1 LLTTDREHLFRR
13 HTAPK
18 FVCHRCNETFRTDDQ
33 YKTHQRADTR
43 CPLREFNP
51 PDGFDE
57 TKEKQLRTRQKSSSQ
72 LSERQKWEEM
82 YAILFPDDLIPS
94 PYFDKTDAKND
105 NRHVTEDV
113 ARYEQYLH
121 RQLLPMVR
129 HELEREVDAEFD
141 DVGERLKT
149 KTLDMV
155 QNVALRIFREWT
167 RGSHHQLQQP
177 SSVQPRSPTPDSR
190 LGRPEADAVSPAG
203 QMSTPDTDLVI
214 LDGIAALEGN
224 DFSFDIPGADFLD
237 QFLEIREED
246 VTGPSYIPDPAYESQ
261 LDFPLQNYA

>member
-1 LLTTDREHLFRR
+1 MTEIGAVATLYTLLTTDREHLFRR

-18 FVCHRCNETFRTDDQ
+18 FVCHRCNETFGKDDQ
-33 YKTHQRADTR
+33 YKTHQRAATR
-43 CPLREFNP
+43 CPLRESNP

-57 TKEKQLRTRQKSSSQ
+57 TKEKQLRTRQKSSNQ

-113 ARYEQYLH
+113 TRYEQYLH

-129 HELEREVDAEFD
+129 HELKREVDAEFD

-155 QNVALRIFREWT
+155 QNVALRIFREWAQ
-167 RGSHHQLQQP
+167 GSHHQPQP
-177 SSVQPRSPTPDSR
+177 SSIQPRSPTPDSR
-190 LGRPEADAVSPAG
+190 FVRPEADAVSSAEQVP
-203 QMSTPDTDLVI
+203 TPDIDLAI
-214 LDGIAALEGN
+214 LDGMAVMEGH
-224 DFSFDIPGADFLD
+224 DFSFDMRGSDFLG
-237 QFLEIREED
+237 QFLEISEED
-246 VTGPSYIPDPAYESQ
+246 VTGPW
-261 LDFPLQNYA
+261 DFPLQNYA